1 MEKQFTAEYTPEAIE
16 QALALD
22 ADSRRKIAA
31 AIEAFEVLGTEY
43 KNINKL
49 DYDLYEI
56 KPKGVRAYFQ
66 YDTDRRKIIIVG
78 FICLKETQKAPRR
91 YMKQAVRN
99 IEAYKRSISND
110 KA

>member
-1 MEKQFTAEYTPEAIE
+1 MKKQFTAEYTPEAIE

-22 ADSRRKIAA
+22 SESRKKILA
-31 AIEAFEVLGTEY
+31 AIEAFEVLGIEY

-78 FICLKETQKAPRR
+78 FVCLKETQKAP
-91 YMKQAVRN
+91 KD
-99 IEAYKRSISND
+99 I
-110 KA
+110 

>member
-1 MEKQFTAEYTPEAIE
+1 M
-16 QALALD
+16 ALD
-22 ADSRRKIAA
+22 SESRKKILA
-31 AIEAFEVLGTEY
+31 AIEAFEVLGIEY

-49 DYDLYEI
+49 DYALYEI

-78 FICLKETQKAPRR
+78 FVCLKETQKAPKR

-99 IEAYKRSISND
+99 IEAYKRSLNYDKTENSN
-110 KA
+110 K